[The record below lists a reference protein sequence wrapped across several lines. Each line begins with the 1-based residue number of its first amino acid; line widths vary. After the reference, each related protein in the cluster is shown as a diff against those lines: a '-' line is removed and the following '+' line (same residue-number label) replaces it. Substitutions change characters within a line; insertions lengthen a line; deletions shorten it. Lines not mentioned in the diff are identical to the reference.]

1 MCLFKKIANSDG
13 EALRKMKIQNSDNK
27 NNLCIVFNS
36 VPCTHTVR
44 KIQAKKICTRE
55 EIAKS
60 SGRLCTCFQSLRI
73 VVTQVVCYLNKVLEK
88 PTKSFA
94 TIFSLYFKTYIKFTL
109 VVYQWSF

>member
-13 EALRKMKIQNSDNK
+13 EALRKIKIQNSDNK
-27 NNLCIVFNS
+27 NNLCIVLSS

-44 KIQAKKICTRE
+44 KIQVKKICTRE

-88 PTKSFA
+88 PTEFCYNFFF
-94 TIFSLYFKTYIKFTL
+94 IFQN
-109 VVYQWSF
+109 VH